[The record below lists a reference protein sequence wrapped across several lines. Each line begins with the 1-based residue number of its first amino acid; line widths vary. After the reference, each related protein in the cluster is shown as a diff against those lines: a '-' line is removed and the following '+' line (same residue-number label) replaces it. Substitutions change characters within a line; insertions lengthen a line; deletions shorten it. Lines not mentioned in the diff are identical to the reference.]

1 MPGIHDYWLFV
12 LSGILLN
19 LTPGQDTFFILGN
32 SLGAGRR
39 AGVAAALGIA
49 AGSIVHTLAA
59 ALGLSAILATS
70 ATAFTVVKLLG
81 AAYLIYIGVRALGS
95 RTLVPENFEAG
106 GAVAARIVAT
116 VAPDATTLEPQFI
129 SAISTIRIDVPSLA
143 ERLEDLPLLCQF
155 FLEAANRGSQ
165 KQVGSLRP
173 TFFVVDNEVLDRQKA
188 VEPKVPIREPFK
200 VKFVAHSEASTSC
213 RLKYGTWHRPSLI
226 PSGTS

>member
-81 AAYLIYIGVRALGS
+81 AAYLIYIGVRALSS
-95 RTLVPENFEAG
+95 RTLLPETLVTGDAVVARLAFRRGIVTNLLNPKVALFFLAFLPQFIDPASDRKVEAFLLLG
-106 GAVAARIVAT
+106 ATFITTGVSWCLVLAVAAARFRDLLLRRRATGSVLSRTAGVIFIV
-116 VAPDATTLEPQFI
+116 LGL
-129 SAISTIRIDVPSLA
+129 RLA
-143 ERLEDLPLLCQF
+143 L
-155 FLEAANRGSQ
+155 
-165 KQVGSLRP
+165 
-173 TFFVVDNEVLDRQKA
+173 
-188 VEPKVPIREPFK
+188 
-200 VKFVAHSEASTSC
+200 
-213 RLKYGTWHRPSLI
+213 HRP
-226 PSGTS
+226 

>member
-59 ALGLSAILATS
+59 ALGLSAILVTS

-81 AAYLIYIGVRALGS
+81 AAYLIYIGVRALSS
-95 RTLVPENFEAG
+95 RTLLPDTLVAG
-106 GAVAARIVAT
+106 DAVAARLAFRRGIVT
-116 VAPDATTLEPQFI
+116 NLLNPKVALFFLAFLPQFI
-129 SAISTIRIDVPSLA
+129 DPASDRKVEAFLLLGATFITTGVSWCLVLAVAAARFRDLLLRRPATGSVLSRTAGAIFIVLGLRLA
-143 ERLEDLPLLCQF
+143 L
-155 FLEAANRGSQ
+155 
-165 KQVGSLRP
+165 
-173 TFFVVDNEVLDRQKA
+173 
-188 VEPKVPIREPFK
+188 
-200 VKFVAHSEASTSC
+200 
-213 RLKYGTWHRPSLI
+213 HRP
-226 PSGTS
+226 

>member
-39 AGVAAALGIA
+39 AGIAAALGIA

-81 AAYLIYIGVRALGS
+81 AAYLIYIGVRALAS
-95 RTLVPENFEAG
+95 RSLVPTNVEAS
-106 GAVAARIVAT
+106 GAVAARIAFRRGIVTNLLNPKVALFFL
-116 VAPDATTLEPQFI
+116 AFLPQFI
-129 SAISTIRIDVPSLA
+129 DPASERKVEAFLLLGATFITTGLTWCLVLAVAAARCREFLLRRPSVGGLLSRVVGATFIALGLRLA
-143 ERLEDLPLLCQF
+143 
-155 FLEAANRGSQ
+155 
-165 KQVGSLRP
+165 V
-173 TFFVVDNEVLDRQKA
+173 
-188 VEPKVPIREPFK
+188 
-200 VKFVAHSEASTSC
+200 
-213 RLKYGTWHRPSLI
+213 HRP
-226 PSGTS
+226 

>member
-81 AAYLIYIGVRALGS
+81 AAYLIYIGVRALSS
-95 RTLVPENFEAG
+95 RTLLPDTLVAGDAVVARLAFRRGIVTNLLNPKVALLFLAFLPQFIDPASDRKVEAFLLLG
-106 GAVAARIVAT
+106 ATFITTGLSWCLVLAVAAARFRDLLLRRPSTGSVLSRTAGGIFIV
-116 VAPDATTLEPQFI
+116 LGL
-129 SAISTIRIDVPSLA
+129 RLA
-143 ERLEDLPLLCQF
+143 L
-155 FLEAANRGSQ
+155 
-165 KQVGSLRP
+165 
-173 TFFVVDNEVLDRQKA
+173 
-188 VEPKVPIREPFK
+188 
-200 VKFVAHSEASTSC
+200 
-213 RLKYGTWHRPSLI
+213 HRP
-226 PSGTS
+226 